1 MKNKSDIP
9 ENFNIDGVEYKSAEL
24 SSESLEILK
33 KLTFTTLKLREIQN
47 EKALME
53 KARNAYIS
61 DIKFEVVQSESG
73 FDLDNLFDED

>member
-1 MKNKSDIP
+1 MMKNKSDIP

-33 KLTFTTLKLREIQN
+33 KLTFTTLKIREIQN
-47 EKALME
+47 EKALMK

-61 DIKFEVVQSESG
+61 DIKKEIIKTKSG
-73 FDLDNLFDED
+73 IDLSSLLDD